1 MNSKIG
7 FRLERK
13 LPRFDDRTPPHISHV
28 GQPAVVKQL
37 AACFRRSFRTIL
49 RQEGIFEGFMPYL
62 LEVKELGKRFRTPE
76 GEIEALS
83 KLSLSVK
90 EGAIFGIIGLSGA
103 GKSTLIRCL
112 THLDIPTSGKIFF
125 ADEEVGAMGKERLR
139 AYRKEVGMIFQQ
151 FNLLSSRDVFGNVSF
166 PLEIAGVP
174 EEGRRRRVEELL
186 ELVGLNAKGWA
197 HPSQL
202 SGGEKQ
208 RVGIA
213 RALANY
219 PRMVLSDEA
228 TSSLDPK
235 TTREILS
242 LLKSLN
248 HKLKLTILLI
258 THEMDVVKQIC
269 SHVAVLG
276 EGRVVESGPVAD
288 LFSDP
293 KHPLTKSLLL
303 QTHHELPSHILK
315 APSEGRK
322 LLRLSFKGEQAKTPV
337 ISTMIRTFSVEANIL
352 MGWVDALAA
361 TIVGTLIIEISGESA
376 KLQEALEYLKENT
389 THCEELC
396 P

>member
-13 LPRFDDRTPPHISHV
+13 LPRFDDRTPPHIFHV
-28 GQPAVVKQL
+28 GRPAVVKQL

-186 ELVGLNAKGWA
+186 ELVGL
-197 HPSQL
+197 
-202 SGGEKQ
+202 
-208 RVGIA
+208 
-213 RALANY
+213 
-219 PRMVLSDEA
+219 
-228 TSSLDPK
+228 
-235 TTREILS
+235 
-242 LLKSLN
+242 
-248 HKLKLTILLI
+248 
-258 THEMDVVKQIC
+258 
-269 SHVAVLG
+269 
-276 EGRVVESGPVAD
+276 
-288 LFSDP
+288 
-293 KHPLTKSLLL
+293 
-303 QTHHELPSHILK
+303 
-315 APSEGRK
+315 
-322 LLRLSFKGEQAKTPV
+322 
-337 ISTMIRTFSVEANIL
+337 
-352 MGWVDALAA
+352 
-361 TIVGTLIIEISGESA
+361 
-376 KLQEALEYLKENT
+376 
-389 THCEELC
+389 
-396 P
+396 